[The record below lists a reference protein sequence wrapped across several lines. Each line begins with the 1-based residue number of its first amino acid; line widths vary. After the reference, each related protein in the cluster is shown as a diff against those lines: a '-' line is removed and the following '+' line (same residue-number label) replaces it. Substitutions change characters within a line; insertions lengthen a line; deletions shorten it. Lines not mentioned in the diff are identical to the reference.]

1 MAPERPQPFPVATNR
16 DAIANTLSLLL
27 ASRTSIGKSMPLTR
41 DLPRKKRILPDE
53 NDDDFTRG
61 ARPNEGLGYV
71 PEKKDAQKF
80 ANSKEERMLRS
91 RLNKDAKGNLK
102 KKAEESESEDEA
114 GRSALGKRK
123 RPRKE
128 KEELEPEPESGDQ
141 TSPVT
146 SEGKEKDENREEAE
160 ADVDVDMKDAAT
172 QDEPSSGN
180 GQTEKTRKKKSKNKK
195 KKKQKIASG
204 ITEGDA

>member
-1 MAPERPQPFPVATNR
+1 MAPEPPQPFPVATNR

-41 DLPRKKRILPDE
+41 DLPRKKRTLPDD
-53 NDDDFTRG
+53 NDDDLTRG

-71 PEKKDAQKF
+71 PEKKDVQKF
-80 ANSKEERMLRS
+80 ANSKEERMLRG
-91 RLNKDAKGNLK
+91 RLNRDSKGNLK

-128 KEELEPEPESGDQ
+128 KEVEPEPESENL
-141 TSPVT
+141 TAPVT
-146 SEGKEKDENREEAE
+146 PEEKEKPENGGEAE
-160 ADVDVDMKDAAT
+160 VDVDMRDDAT
-172 QDEPSSGN
+172 QDEPSLGD
-180 GQTEKTRKKKSKNKK
+180 GHTEKKRKKKNKK
-195 KKKQKIASG
+195 KKKQKTAPAVAQA
-204 ITEGDA
+204 EA

>member
-1 MAPERPQPFPVATNR
+1 MAPEHPQPFPVATNR

-41 DLPRKKRILPDE
+41 DLPRKQRTLPAD
-53 NDDDFTRG
+53 NDDDLARG

-71 PEKKDAQKF
+71 PEKKDVQKF
-80 ANSKEERMLRS
+80 ANSKEERMLRG

-102 KKAEESESEDEA
+102 KKAEESESEDET

-128 KEELEPEPESGDQ
+128 KEVEPDPESGEH

-146 SEGKEKDENREEAE
+146 PEDKEKNENGEPE
-160 ADVDVDMKDAAT
+160 VDVDMGDTAT
-172 QDEPSSGN
+172 QDEPSLGD
-180 GQTEKTRKKKSKNKK
+180 GQTEKKRKKKSKNKK
-195 KKKQKIASG
+195 KKKQKTAPAVA
-204 ITEGDA
+204 E